1 MNQIIEK
8 LQGGDLRS
16 KGRSDEV
23 VKEVFD
29 NPRLFGLV
37 VDGMIYDDPVVRMRA
52 SDAVEKI
59 TRKRPEYLVPHKSR
73 LITMVSQIDQQ
84 EVRWHMALILPR
96 LQLTEQEREKVFEIL
111 LSYLDDKSKIV
122 KTFAMQG
129 LADIAEQDRTYLTRV
144 VGLMEE
150 LIETGSPAMKSRGK
164 KLLAHL
170 RAL

>member
-16 KGRSDEV
+16 KGKSDEV

-37 VDGMIYDDPVVRMRA
+37 VDGMIFDDPVVRMRA
-52 SDAVEKI
+52 ADALEKI
-59 TRKRPEYLVPHKSR
+59 TRRRPDYMAPHKSR
-73 LITMVSQIDQQ
+73 LINVVSQIDQK
-84 EVRWHMALILPR
+84 EVRWHMAVILPR
-96 LQLTEQEREKVFEIL
+96 LQLTEQEREKVFQIL
-111 LSYLDDKSKIV
+111 ISYLEDKSKIV
-122 KTFAMQG
+122 RTFAMQG
-129 LADIAEQDRTYLTRV
+129 LSDIAESDRAYLSRV
-144 VGLMEE
+144 VALLEDLVG
-150 LIETGSPAMKSRGK
+150 TGSPAMKSRGN

>member
-23 VKEVFD
+23 VREVFD
-29 NPRLFGLV
+29 SPRLFGLV

-59 TRKRPEYLVPHKSR
+59 TRKRPEYLAPHKSR
-73 LITMVSQIDQQ
+73 MITMVSQIDQQ
-84 EVRWHMALILPR
+84 EVRWHMAQILPR
-96 LQLTEQEREKVFEIL
+96 LQLTEQEREKVFKIL
-111 LSYLDDKSKIV
+111 LSYLEGKSKIL
-122 KTFAMQG
+122 KTFTMQG
-129 LADIAEQDRTYLTRV
+129 LADIAEQDRTYRTRV
-144 VGLMEE
+144 VGLLED
-150 LIETGSPAMKSRGK
+150 LVETGSPAMKTRGE

>member
-52 SDAVEKI
+52 SDALEKI
-59 TRKRPEYLVPHKSR
+59 TKKRPEFLAPHKSR
-73 LITMVSQIDQQ
+73 LIIMVSQIDQQ

-111 LSYLDDKSKIV
+111 LSYLEDKSKIV

-144 VGLMEE
+144 VGLMKD
-150 LIETGSPAMKSRGK
+150 LIETGSPAMKNRGK

-170 RAL
+170 EAL